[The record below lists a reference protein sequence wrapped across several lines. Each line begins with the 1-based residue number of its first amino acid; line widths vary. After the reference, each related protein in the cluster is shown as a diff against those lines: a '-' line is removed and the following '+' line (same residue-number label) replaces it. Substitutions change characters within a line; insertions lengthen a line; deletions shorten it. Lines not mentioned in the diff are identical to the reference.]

1 MLSGKEAMATVAV
14 RDLKAAKRFYEDT
27 VGLELVATQE
37 EEGALTYQSG
47 SSRILV
53 YRSQYAGSNKA
64 TAATWIVGDD
74 LEGVVQKLRAKGVA
88 FERYDMPGMTRKEDV
103 HVAGG
108 MRVAWFK
115 DPDGNIHA
123 LVSG

>member
-27 VGLELVATQE
+27 VGLELVATQ

-74 LEGVVQKLRAKGVA
+74 LEGIVQKLRAKGVA